1 MPPERPKS
9 LQKRIFRELSVI
21 GVLAGVLVTV
31 ALTVAFREMVLHD
44 EHARLRYDC
53 LAVATQLDGTDDK
66 VATLAQMN
74 LSDNRATL
82 IAADGSVLYDSE
94 ADSAT
99 LESHAGRPE
108 FEEALRDGSG
118 SAERRS
124 ESVGVV
130 SIYEAIRLDDGSVIR
145 LSEDTAATFALL
157 RDSLEWGLLVLVA
170 LVVASWF
177 VSRRMAE
184 GLVRPILQIDPNEPG
199 AQAPYRELE
208 PLVARLKAQQGQL
221 EEQMEQLRNDD
232 AIRREFTANVTHE
245 LKTPIASIMGASEL
259 MRDGIVRPEDMADFA
274 GRIHGDAQRLSAL
287 VSDILT
293 LSKLDESERSRDTV
307 LLGSRQ
313 TCDLGLVARDV
324 CDRLAERARRA
335 HVAVYV
341 TAERAEVLGYVGL
354 VDELVGNLV
363 ENAIRY
369 NVSGGSVR
377 VETGVDAGSGRPYV
391 VVSDTGVGI
400 AKEDQEKVFERFY
413 RVHKSRSRANG
424 GTGLGLAIVKHAAK
438 VHGATIALESAPGR
452 GTTVRVE
459 FPVQEGR
466 QASGEAGE

>member
-9 LQKRIFRELSVI
+9 LQKRIFWELSVI
-21 GVLAGVLVTV
+21 GVLAGVVVTI
-31 ALTVAFREMVLHD
+31 ALTAAFKEMVLHD

-53 LAVATQLDGTDDK
+53 TTMAVQLNEADDK
-66 VATLAQMN
+66 VAALSQMN

-82 IAADGSVLYDSE
+82 IAQDGSVLYDSE

-99 LESHAGRPE
+99 LENHAGRPE
-108 FEEALRDGSG
+108 VEEAESSGSG
-118 SAERRS
+118 SSERRS
-124 ESVGVV
+124 ETVGNI
-130 SIYEAIRLDDGSVIR
+130 SIYEAIRLDDGTVIR
-145 LSEDTAATFALL
+145 LSEDTAGTLAILH
-157 RDSLEWGLLVLVA
+157 DSLRWGFLTLVA
-170 LVVASWF
+170 LVVANWY
-177 VSRRMAE
+177 VSRLMAE
-184 GLVRPILQIDPNEPG
+184 SLVKPILEIDPNKPG
-199 AQAPYRELE
+199 TQVPYRELE
-208 PLVARLKAQQGQL
+208 PLVLRLRAQQGQL

-259 MRDGIVRPEDMADFA
+259 MRNGIVRPEDMDDFA
-274 GRIHGDAQRLSAL
+274 GRIYNDAQRLSAL

-313 TCDLGLVARDV
+313 SCDLGIVAQDV
-324 CDRLAERARRA
+324 CGRLEGRARRA
-335 HVAVYV
+335 HVAVHV
-341 TAERAEVLGYVGL
+341 KAGRAEVEGYVGL
-354 VDELVGNLV
+354 IDELVGNLV

-377 VETGVDAGSGRPYV
+377 VETGTDAGTGRPYV

-438 VHGATIALESAPGR
+438 VHGATIGLESEPGH
-452 GTTVRVE
+452 GTTIRVD
-459 FPVQEGR
+459 FPAQ
-466 QASGEAGE
+466 QARPRAGEAGA